1 MQPTPQS
8 PLTSG
13 RPTPDGGGQKNL
25 QLPPLPRSHPRSP
38 ELSSRLPVGSPVP
51 APTGARIPT
60 LTTQIAGRTVRQGAP
75 TLPDFQHRPGPIR
88 PGCPPEPA
96 EPAEPTE
103 PAEPAVPPAPQV
115 QGGAAGSME
124 ASWDPLIVAIAQAME
139 RVIVDARSRG
149 CSLDQLTAEV
159 LQDDCL
165 LDLDSRQWLSQTMI
179 KLWQSGTV

>member
-13 RPTPDGGGQKNL
+13 RPTSEGGGPKNL
-25 QLPPLPRSHPRSP
+25 QLPPLPRSLPRSP
-38 ELSSRLPVGSPVP
+38 ELSSRLPVGSPGP

-60 LTTQIAGRTVRQGAP
+60 LTTQIAGRTVRQAAP
-75 TLPDFQHRPGPIR
+75 TLPDFQQRPGPTR
-88 PGCPPEPA
+88 PSGTA
-96 EPAEPTE
+96 EPAASP
-103 PAEPAVPPAPQV
+103 PPQAE
-115 QGGAAGSME
+115 GGAEGGME
-124 ASWDPLIVAIAQAME
+124 AGWDPLIVAIAQAME
-139 RVIVDARSRG
+139 RAIADARSRG

-165 LDLDSRQWLSQTMI
+165 LDLDSRQWLSQTII